1 MEFHVSAGLEFSR
14 EELGAKED
22 QPVVLSLNIHIHS
35 HLSNTPQTLR
45 AHITHSNT
53 WIIDRD
59 NIYISKLK
67 ILLNIYIELCPL
79 K

>member
-14 EELGAKED
+14 EKLGAKED
-22 QPVVLSLNIHIHS
+22 QPVLLSLNIHIHS

-53 WIIDRD
+53 WIIDGD
-59 NIYISKLK
+59 NIYFKTK
-67 ILLNIYIELCPL
+67 NIFKYLY
-79 K
+79 

>member
-14 EELGAKED
+14 EMLGAKED
-22 QPVVLSLNIHIHS
+22 QPVLSLNIHIHS

-53 WIIDRD
+53 LIIDRQ
-59 NIYISKLK
+59 YIFRKLK
-67 ILLNIYIELCPL
+67 IL
-79 K
+79 

>member
-14 EELGAKED
+14 EKLGAKED

-45 AHITHSNT
+45 AHITHNNT
-53 WIIDRD
+53 RIIDREYFNSKLNIFT
-59 NIYISKLK
+59 NIYITICLS
-67 ILLNIYIELCPL
+67 P
-79 K
+79 